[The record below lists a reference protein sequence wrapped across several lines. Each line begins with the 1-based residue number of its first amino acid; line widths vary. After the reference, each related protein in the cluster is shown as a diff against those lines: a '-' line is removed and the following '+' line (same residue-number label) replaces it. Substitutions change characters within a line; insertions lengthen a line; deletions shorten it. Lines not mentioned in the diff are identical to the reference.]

1 MIDMTQNKNHWYDG
15 WFYDKLIAPNQ
26 DVTFVQ
32 MMRMIEEG
40 SSIVDVGCGTGRF
53 VFKVAER
60 AGKVIGVDLSTKNIN
75 YANRLKNNS
84 NNNKINFLHADAL
97 HLSEV
102 LEEKFDYA
110 TISYVIH
117 EMDISLRVPL
127 LNELRKIANN
137 IIIADFAIPMPYN
150 KRGLLNRTAE
160 FLAGQDHFKNFLSFS
175 GNGGINGL
183 VKDANLKLIE
193 ERTDKTKTSSIVKVY

>member
-1 MIDMTQNKNHWYDG
+1 MKKENKNHWYDG
-15 WFYDKLIAPNQ
+15 WFYDKFIAPNQ

-32 MMRMIEEG
+32 MMRMIEQG
-40 SSIVDVGCGTGRF
+40 SRVVDVGCGTGRF
-53 VFKVAER
+53 VLKIADRVK
-60 AGKVIGVDLSTKNIN
+60 KVIGVDLSAKNIN
-75 YANRLKNNS
+75 FANYLKSNS
-84 NNNKINFLHADAL
+84 NNNKINFIHTNAMYLGK
-97 HLSEV
+97 V

-127 LNELRKIANN
+127 LNELRKIADN

-150 KRGLLNRTAE
+150 RRGILNRSAE

-175 GNGGINGL
+175 RNDGIKGL
-183 VKDANLKLIE
+183 VKDANLKVINE
-193 ERTDKTKTSSIVKVY
+193 KTDKTKTSSIVKVI